1 MKYEKAMVKVIRL
14 GTEDIIATSGEEH
27 TGCGCQGWPWGN
39 YTAHNNW
46 GGYTYKPQQNWFQK
60 FFGFFWR
67 L

>member
-1 MKYEKAMVKVIRL
+1 MKYEKAMAKVIRL

-27 TGCGCQGWPWGN
+27 HSGCQGWSWGN

-46 GGYTYKPQQNWFQK
+46 NNYSYNPQQNWFQK
-60 FFGFFWR
+60 FFSFFWR